1 VRAGIE
7 ARIVDGNDCEVPIGV
22 SGELVLRSDTPWTM
36 SHGYHRNPEA
46 TARAWRNGWF
56 HTGDAFRRD
65 AEGNFFFVDR
75 VKDAIRR
82 RGENISS
89 FEVEA
94 ALLADPAVLEAAA
107 VGVPSDVGEEEVL
120 AVVVP
125 KLGQRIDPVALISGL
140 AGRLPH
146 FMVPRYV
153 RTVDALP
160 KTPTAKVQKHA
171 LRAEGLTTQT
181 WDREAAG
188 LRLRRERLKE

>member
-1 VRAGIE
+1 ME
-7 ARIVDGNDCEVPIGV
+7 ARLVDANDCEVPDGAA
-22 SGELVLRSDTPWTM
+22 GELILRADTPWTM
-36 SHGYHRNPEA
+36 SHGYHRDPEA
-46 TARAWRNGWF
+46 TARSWRNGWF

-65 AEGNFFFVDR
+65 AEGNYYFVDR

-94 ALLADPAVLEAAA
+94 EILAHPAVMEAA
-107 VGVPSDVGEEEVL
+107 VIGVPSAFGEEDVL

-125 KLGQRIDPVALISGL
+125 KLNSRIEPAVIVEFL

-153 RTVDALP
+153 RVVRELP
-160 KTPTAKVQKHA
+160 KTPTLKVQKHA
-171 LRAEGLTTQT
+171 LRAIGVTGAT
-181 WDREAAG
+181 WDRETEG
-188 LRLRRERLKE
+188 IHLSRPRLG